1 MMAVYVT
8 VNSKIYIQILYNIQ
22 VAHIVHK
29 HLDFKKILLYYIY
42 LLHNSIIFVFG
53 ISDLTGTKEYIC
65 LSSSRKFPTHICR
78 LVQ

>member
-29 HLDFKKILLYYIY
+29 HLMLWLQEDIIDLIYYIY
-42 LLHNSIIFVFG
+42 TSLLI
-53 ISDLTGTKEYIC
+53 T
-65 LSSSRKFPTHICR
+65 
-78 LVQ
+78 